1 MEHAPKL
8 LNASIVLEADN
19 IIYVGTKSNLFT
31 YDRID
36 YGIERFSVLD
46 GLSSMNISA
55 LAHSPEYDLLII
67 GYNDG
72 NIDLLK
78 NGSIIN
84 IPYINMASVL
94 SEKTINHIFIDDN
107 LAYLSCLFGL
117 VILDLEKQEI
127 KETCYFSSNDFN
139 ITVFESFVFDNSLHT
154 PADNFLANK
163 IFVATSNGLYYANK
177 NDNLL
182 DLSVWQN
189 NSRISFS
196 QGDFDTIISLTG
208 IPVLQVGGVDL
219 KENGGKRLSIGTDLD
234 YSQLNIPWTQDI
246 KYNFFE
252 FNSIAYTEPFSQ
264 SLNLFVVNS
273 QVPGE
278 IIDLNYNDSSNHAVM
293 VTNDNFTEKVIVLGE
308 CGEDCADPHVLKNL
322 LSKNTSEIN
331 ELNTATNIKS
341 AVLSEDYINNQIVYL
356 GSEKL
361 GLIQGKNSWYDLREI
376 ITVAPNGP
384 ASINQGSI
392 YAHKN
397 SILFTHGGITS
408 SWNNTYNYQELS
420 LYQNY
425 NWTLSSQ
432 LVDLNIYDP
441 ISVCGNPADPNHFF
455 VGTWN
460 NGLIE
465 LMGDSIINT
474 YNTSNSLLQSIN
486 EKGWIRVG
494 GLDYD
499 RTMLYG

>member
-1 MEHAPKL
+1 
-8 LNASIVLEADN
+8 
-19 IIYVGTKSNLFT
+19 
-31 YDRID
+31 
-36 YGIERFSVLD
+36 
-46 GLSSMNISA
+46 
-55 LAHSPEYDLLII
+55 
-67 GYNDG
+67 
-72 NIDLLK
+72 
-78 NGSIIN
+78 
-84 IPYINMASVL
+84 
-94 SEKTINHIFIDDN
+94 
-107 LAYLSCLFGL
+107 
-117 VILDLEKQEI
+117 
-127 KETCYFSSNDFN
+127 
-139 ITVFESFVFDNSLHT
+139 
-154 PADNFLANK
+154 
-163 IFVATSNGLYYANK
+163 
-177 NDNLL
+177 
-182 DLSVWQN
+182 
-189 NSRISFS
+189 
-196 QGDFDTIISLTG
+196 
-208 IPVLQVGGVDL
+208 
-219 KENGGKRLSIGTDLD
+219 
-234 YSQLNIPWTQDI
+234 
-246 KYNFFE
+246 
-252 FNSIAYTEPFSQ
+252 
-264 SLNLFVVNS
+264 
-273 QVPGE
+273 
-278 IIDLNYNDSSNHAVM
+278 M

-376 ITVAPNGP
+376 ITVAPNGLKRQ
-384 ASINQGSI
+384 SNQGSI

-397 SILFTHGGITS
+397 SILFTHGGINS

-441 ISVCGNPADPNHFF
+441 ISVCGNPADPSHFF

-486 EKGWIRVG
+486 EEGWIRVG

-499 RTMLYG
+499 EDNALWITNSQAEKPLVRFYNNNWQHFNIPSLSTSSMSGDIMCTKTINTGYSLEMKA